1 LQQVVCQTP
10 LAADGRAIM
19 KANERNAL
27 QQVIQV
33 NAMAGINQILRDR
46 LGKGGV
52 AKY

>member
-1 LQQVVCQTP
+1 MVAQSRKQTKEMRCTK
-10 LAADGRAIM
+10 L
-19 KANERNAL
+19 
-27 QQVIQV
+27 IQI